1 MGTFSSNWLADLL
14 LRLPG
19 VLWALS
25 FHEFCHGWAAYK
37 LGDDTAERS
46 GRLSINPLDH
56 LDPIGTLM
64 LIILHFGW
72 ARPVPVNSRHF
83 KKPRRDIAIVSAAG
97 AVGNFLSALVIALV
111 FNAFPTMLA
120 PGALRTVLLNAIYI
134 NIGLG
139 VFNLIPI
146 PPLDGSK
153 ILAVLLPPSALGT
166 YLALERYGM
175 LIIVM
180 LSWLGLLQWI
190 MYPLMSAV
198 ANTIIWLSSL
208 PFELFG

>member
-1 MGTFSSNWLADLL
+1 MGIFSLNWLADLL

-25 FHEFCHGWAAYK
+25 FHEFCHGWAAHM
-37 LGDDTAERS
+37 LGDDTAARS

-64 LIILHFGW
+64 LVVLRFGW
-72 ARPVPVNSRHF
+72 ARPVPIDSRYF
-83 KKPRRDIAIVSAAG
+83 KRPRRDIAIVSAAG
-97 AVGNFLSALVIALV
+97 AAGNFLSALVLAVV
-111 FNAFPTMLA
+111 FNMFPSLLDA
-120 PGALRTVLLNAIYI
+120 GALRDVLVHALYI

-153 ILAVLLPPSALGT
+153 VLAVMLPPSALGS
-166 YLALERYGM
+166 YLMLERFGM
-175 LIIVM
+175 LLILL
-180 LSWLGLLQWI
+180 LSSLGVIQLI
-190 MYPLMSAV
+190 MHPLMSVAV
-198 ANTIIWLSSL
+198 RSILWLSSL
-208 PFELFG
+208 PFRSI